1 MLGVYFHIPFCKKA
15 CHYCD
20 FHFSTQM
27 KNIPSLMEALQLE
40 LKWHLSAQP
49 QQPAST
55 VYFGG
60 GTPSVVDPEYLGDL
74 IQVLDK
80 NLGWVGQP
88 EITIEVNPDD
98 VTDQRIAEWKTIG
111 INRFSMGVQSFDDH
125 VLSWMN
131 RAHGAQQAD
140 SAIKRLQDA
149 DLPNITLDI
158 IYGHGMNK
166 LLSWE
171 EDLEKFIA
179 YQTPHLSAYA
189 LTIEEKTALSHFTEQ
204 QQYVPLDD
212 DRVVAQFLY
221 LHERLTE
228 IGMDHYELSN
238 YAFPGHAS
246 RHNSSYWKGI
256 PFWGIGPSAHG
267 YDGVNR
273 RKMNISN
280 NALYNKSWVKNN
292 GVDAYEWEELTPIQL
307 SNEFWMTGLRTA
319 KGVNLDE
326 WKKKFGLDLPLDFD
340 QIVNKWKSVQYLSL
354 QENTLSCTPRG
365 WMVMDAILSDL
376 FLTETNY

>member
-1 MLGVYFHIPFCKKA
+1 
-15 CHYCD
+15 
-20 FHFSTQM
+20 
-27 KNIPSLMEALQLE
+27 MEALQLE

>member
-49 QQPAST
+49 HQPVNT

-60 GTPSVVDPEYLGDL
+60 GTPSVVDPKYLGDL

-98 VTDQRIAEWKTIG
+98 VTDQRIAEWRAIG

-166 LLSWE
+166 LLTWE

-189 LTIEEKTALSHFTEQ
+189 LTIEEKTALSYFTEKQ
-204 QQYVPLDD
+204 KYAPLEDEE
-212 DRVVAQFLY
+212 VVNQFLY
-221 LHERLTE
+221 LHQRLLE
-228 IGMDHYELSN
+228 VGMDHYELSN

-246 RHNSSYWKGI
+246 QHNSSYWEGI

-267 YDGVNR
+267 YDGEHR
-273 RKMNISN
+273 RKMNIAN
-280 NALYNKSWVKNN
+280 NALYSKSWVTNN
-292 GVDAYEWEELTPIQL
+292 GADAFEWEELTPIQL

-319 KGVNLDE
+319 KGVNLDK
-326 WKKKFGLDLPLDFD
+326 WKSKFGLDLPKSFD
-340 QIVNKWKSVQYLSL
+340 DIINKWKSNHCLSIH
-354 QENTLSCTPRG
+354 ENTLSCTPRG